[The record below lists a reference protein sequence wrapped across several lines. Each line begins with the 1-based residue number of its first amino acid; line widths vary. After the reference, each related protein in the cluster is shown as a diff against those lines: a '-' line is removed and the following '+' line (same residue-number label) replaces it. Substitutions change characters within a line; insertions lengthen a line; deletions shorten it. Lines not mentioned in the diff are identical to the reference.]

1 MHPFFLQKNTPV
13 HYWANAMQ
21 LGYLVAEAQAV
32 IAMRLLGM
40 AGIWSVTSSEDGR
53 MISEKIYAM
62 TKASTDATMAAMNG
76 GTANEITAA
85 AIKPIRRK
93 TRANA
98 RRLGKR
104 GLKTT

>member
-1 MHPFFLQKNTPV
+1 MHPLFLQRNTPL

-21 LGYLVAEAQAV
+21 VGYLVAEAQAV
-32 IAMRLLGM
+32 IAMRLMGM
-40 AGIWSVTSSEDGR
+40 AGVWSVTPAEDGR
-53 MISEKIYAM
+53 MISEKVYAI
-62 TKASTDATMAAMNG
+62 TKATTDAAKVAATG
-76 GTANEITAA
+76 GTADQITAA

-104 GLKTT
+104 GVRI

>member
-1 MHPFFLQKNTPV
+1 MDPLLLKRNTPV

-21 LGYLVAEAQAV
+21 FGYLMAEAQAV
-32 IAMRLLGM
+32 IAMRMMGM
-40 AGIWSVTSSEDGR
+40 AGVWSVTSAEDSR
-53 MISEKIYAM
+53 MISEKVYAM
-62 TKASTDATMAAMNG
+62 TKATTDATKVAMAG
-76 GTANEITAA
+76 GTADQIAAA

-104 GLKTT
+104 GMKTP